1 MVLSLKSLIM
11 WSDLQTMSYTV
22 SVNYKTCTENAVLYQ
37 VSPAVFAVA
46 QGLTLAV
53 NNVQKKACF

>member
-1 MVLSLKSLIM
+1 MVVSFKRLIM
-11 WSDLQTMSYTV
+11 WSDLKNISYSV
-22 SVNYKTCTENAVLYQ
+22 SVNYQTCTENAVLYQ

-53 NNVQKKACF
+53 NKVRKKAAF